1 MFDRLDDTI
10 VAISS
15 PAGVSVRGMVRLSGS
30 ESTTLADEIFRAD
43 SGQLLRACPGGRRVF
58 GEVHFA
64 ESGSVPAEAYVFRAP
79 ASYTRQ
85 DVVEL
90 YVPGCPP
97 LLTMILDRLRRS
109 GARPAEPGEFTARA
123 FFSGALDLTRV
134 EGVAA
139 LIHAH
144 NDSQLR
150 ASEALLHGHLS
161 RRTTALRDRLADLL
175 ALLEAQIDFAEEP
188 IEFVSREQAMKTIVE
203 VAGDLDTLIDG
214 ALSAERLAFLPEV
227 ILVGRANAGK
237 STLFNRLTGMD
248 RAICSATEGTT
259 RDVLHGPVTLP
270 GGEMMLLD
278 CAGLSSPEALTEA
291 ATSGH
296 DPADLAE
303 AAARQALRSAD
314 MILLVVDASDEPQRV
329 LDDFIKALPARPI
342 LPVLN
347 KADVWAASRPP
358 RDAFDRPVAIVSAL
372 TGEGLDELKTLV
384 SERLFHEG
392 HAHVADQIALSE
404 RQRGALVEARAAL
417 ARAKNIMSSTNTLDT
432 HIELLAMEIHQAMDA
447 LSMLTGEVTT
457 EDLLARVF
465 AGFCIGK

>member
-15 PAGVSVRGMVRLSGS
+15 PAGVSARGMVRLSGS
-30 ESTTLADEIFRAD
+30 EATNLADAVFRAD
-43 SGQLLRACPGGRRVF
+43 DKQPLIASPGTRRILGEIQL
-58 GEVHFA
+58 GEGC
-64 ESGSVPAEAYVFRAP
+64 STPAEAYVFRAP

-90 YVPGCPP
+90 YLPGCPA
-97 LLTMILDRLRRS
+97 LLALVLDRLRTS
-109 GARPAEPGEFTARA
+109 GARLAEPGEFTARA
-123 FFSGALDLTRV
+123 FFSGALDLTRA

-139 LIHAH
+139 VIHAH

-161 RRTTALRDRLADLL
+161 RRTTTLRDRLADLL
-175 ALLEAQIDFAEEP
+175 ALLEAEIDFTEEP
-188 IEFVSREQAMKTIVE
+188 IEFVSREQTMETIHA
-203 VAGDLDTLIDG
+203 VAADLK
-214 ALSAERLAFLPEV
+214 ALTERAPSAERLAFLPEV

-278 CAGLSSPEALTEA
+278 CAGLSSPKALTEA

-314 MILLVVDASDEPQRV
+314 MILLVVDASDEPKRT
-329 LDDFIKALPARPI
+329 LDNFMGALPARPI
-342 LPVLN
+342 LVVLN
-347 KADVWAASRPP
+347 KVDAWTDARALVDVLGRQA
-358 RDAFDRPVAIVSAL
+358 VLISAL
-372 TGEGLDELKTLV
+372 TGEGIDDLKNQI
-384 SERLFHEG
+384 RAQLFHAG
-392 HAHVADQIALSE
+392 HAHGADLIALSS
-404 RQRGALVEARAAL
+404 RQRGALMEAGAAL
-417 ARAKNIMSSTNTLDT
+417 ARAEQIVASSAVLDAQ
-432 HIELLAMEIHQAMDA
+432 IELLAMEIHQAMDA

-465 AGFCIGK
+465 AGFCVGK